1 MPSLV
6 RSLHEAEIL
15 RAEILLSIYGKP
27 NTLSDTCPETGSE
40 CVTMIPLQV
49 KGFGG
54 FRGTER

>member
-27 NTLSDTCPETGSE
+27 NTLSDTCPKAGSE

-49 KGFGG
+49 KGF
-54 FRGTER
+54 